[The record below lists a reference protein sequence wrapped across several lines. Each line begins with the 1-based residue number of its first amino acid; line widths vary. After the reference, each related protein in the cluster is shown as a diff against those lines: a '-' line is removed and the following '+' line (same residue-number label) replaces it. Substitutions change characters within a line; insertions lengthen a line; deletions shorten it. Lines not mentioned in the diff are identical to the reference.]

1 LLARFE
7 YSIEVFFQFGL
18 SLDELAN
25 YKRYRLSRL
34 FLNLDYNLAYY
45 GIQWMKANAKNNY
58 F

>member
-1 LLARFE
+1 LARFE